1 MLGTYTPLRPLCD
14 PRAVIYK
21 ARGDDLTAVEALAA
35 RLEPGLARAILDALT
50 AQGNAVP
57 LDALVAAL
65 ESGDV
70 GKVVA
75 LLDTPEVTAAFAKIT
90 APLQQAVY
98 AGGALGAG
106 AIATQMTG
114 VSFVFDQL
122 NPRLLT
128 WLQTYNL
135 GLIREISD
143 QTKEGIREYLLAGMT
158 AGRNPKDVARE
169 VKTVIGLTDRQSR
182 AVYNFRRE
190 LETFHQRQSA
200 GGYNLGAKVDRVNGT
215 QVLRP
220 DEDGVPQDGITERR
234 LRDFRFDGQLKR
246 SLETGK
252 PLSQEQIDKMVAA
265 YQRKYLAYRSR
276 TIARTEAIRTTNFGV
291 QDAWRQAIE
300 SGKVPEALVRK
311 RWLVTKDERLCKVC
325 GPIPKMNPDRG
336 ITIGAQFATPKGPVT
351 IPPAHPNCRCS
362 VVFRVWEPEQLK
374 G

>member
-21 ARGDDLTAVEALAA
+21 ARGDDLTAVEALAQK
-35 RLEPGLARAILDALT
+35 LEPGLAKAILDALT
-50 AQGNAVP
+50 AQGDAVP
-57 LDALVAAL
+57 IDALVAAL

-70 GKVVA
+70 SKVVA
-75 LLDTPEVTAAFAKIT
+75 LLDTPEVTAAFAKLT
-90 APLQQAVY
+90 PSVQGAVY

-106 AIATQMTG
+106 TIAAQMRG

-135 GLIREISD
+135 GLIREIQD
-143 QTKEGIREYLLAGMT
+143 QTREGIREYLLAGMT
-158 AGRNPKDVARE
+158 SGRNPKDVARE
-169 VKTVIGLTDRQSR
+169 VKTVIGLTDRQAR

-190 LETFHQRQSA
+190 LETFHTRQSA
-200 GGYNLGAKVDRVNGT
+200 GSWNLGAKIDRVNGT

-220 DEDGVPQDGITERR
+220 DDDGSPKDGIDQRR
-234 LRDFRFDGQLKR
+234 LRDFRFDGQLQR
-246 SLETGK
+246 AMTTGK
-252 PLSQEQIDKMVAA
+252 PLSQAQIDKMVAA

-276 TIARTEAIRTTNFGV
+276 TIARTEAIRTTNMGV

-300 SGKVPEALVRK
+300 SGKVPEELVRK
-311 RWLVTKDERLCKVC
+311 RWFVTKDERLCKVC
-325 GPIPKMNPDRG
+325 GPIPNMNPKRG
-336 ITIGAQFATPKGPVT
+336 VTMGQPFATPKGPMT

-362 VVFRVWEPEQLK
+362 IVFRVWEPEQLK

>member
-21 ARGDDLTAVEALAA
+21 ARGDDLTAVEALAQK
-35 RLEPGLARAILDALT
+35 LEPGLAKAILDALT

-75 LLDTPEVTAAFAKIT
+75 LLDTPEVTAAFAAMTPK
-90 APLQQAVY
+90 LQGAVY

-106 AIATQMTG
+106 AIATQMRG

-158 AGRNPKDVARE
+158 AGRNP
-169 VKTVIGLTDRQSR
+169 
-182 AVYNFRRE
+182 
-190 LETFHQRQSA
+190 
-200 GGYNLGAKVDRVNGT
+200 GGENCH
-215 QVLRP
+215 RP
-220 DEDGVPQDGITERR
+220 DSPAGPGGLQLPPAAGDLPPAAVGQR
-234 LRDFRFDGQLKR
+234 L
-246 SLETGK
+246 
-252 PLSQEQIDKMVAA
+252 
-265 YQRKYLAYRSR
+265 
-276 TIARTEAIRTTNFGV
+276 
-291 QDAWRQAIE
+291 E
-300 SGKVPEALVRK
+300 SGRQ
-311 RWLVTKDERLCKVC
+311 
-325 GPIPKMNPDRG
+325 DRPCEWHA
-336 ITIGAQFATPKGPVT
+336 GADA
-351 IPPAHPNCRCS
+351 R
-362 VVFRVWEPEQLK
+362 
-374 G
+374 